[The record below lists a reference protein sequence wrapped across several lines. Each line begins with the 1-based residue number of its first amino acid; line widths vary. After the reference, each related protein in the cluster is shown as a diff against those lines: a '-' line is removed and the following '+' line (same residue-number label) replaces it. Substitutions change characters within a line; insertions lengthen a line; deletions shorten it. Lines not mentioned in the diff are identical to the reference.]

1 MSGQV
6 EHVQNVWRN
15 RSASARR
22 PLTPEV
28 RKRNTGQE
36 LGDAIID
43 VLKEDAPLLAAAMK
57 TGKVFR
63 GDDGDLD
70 VFEKVRTKTTPKLE
84 YAPTALAR

>member
-6 EHVQNVWRN
+6 KQDQPVWRI
-15 RSASARR
+15 RQTSDRR

-36 LGDAIID
+36 LGSAVID
-43 VLKEDAPLLAAAMK
+43 VLKEDATLMAAAIK
-57 TGKVFR
+57 IGKVFH
-63 GDDGDLD
+63 GDDRGLDL
-70 VFEKVRTKTTPKLE
+70 FEKVKTKTTPKLD